1 MEFSSRLQYKPFSFT
16 QILRKIFL
24 QIINLV
30 QMLPRKIYICT
41 AEMSVCRS
49 LFVDRAAEIKHF
61 DDSSRAKV
69 KVLTDNLYQFRIR
82 YFTCAKC
89 FYMNRSRMCNTNCIG
104 KLDLALVSKTCCNN
118 VLCNITCCI
127 SCRTVNLCAVF
138 SGEGTAA
145 VTSCSAISINNDLT
159 SCKTAVAVWSTD
171 NERPVG

>member
-1 MEFSSRLQYKPFSFT
+1 MEFSSRLQYKPFSFN

-41 AEMSVCRS
+41 AKMSVCRS

-61 DDSSRAKV
+61 DDSSRTKV
-69 KVLTDNLYQFRIR
+69 KVLTDDLYQFRIR

-104 KLDLALVSKTCCNN
+104 KLPPSFPRSYPGEIRLY
-118 VLCNITCCI
+118 
-127 SCRTVNLCAVF
+127 RF
-138 SGEGTAA
+138 SRSSATA
-145 VTSCSAISINNDLT
+145 VTGHLLFSPSGPVPPT
-159 SCKTAVAVWSTD
+159 S
-171 NERPVG
+171 

>member
-41 AEMSVCRS
+41 AKVSVCRS

-104 KLDLALVSKTCCNN
+104 KLDLISPALNHS
-118 VLCNITCCI
+118 
-127 SCRTVNLCAVF
+127 
-138 SGEGTAA
+138 
-145 VTSCSAISINNDLT
+145 
-159 SCKTAVAVWSTD
+159 
-171 NERPVG
+171 P